1 MNIRL
6 IKDRWPDGRAP
17 SNSQTLRIATK
28 GILLASL
35 PKQAYLANTLSV
47 GAGHPSLIAV
57 RCITTGES
65 EDEPK

>member
-1 MNIRL
+1 M
-6 IKDRWPDGRAP
+6 
-17 SNSQTLRIATK
+17 RIATK

-47 GAGHPSLIAV
+47 GADHPSLIAV